1 MQRIF
6 RRSVPGWCGLV
17 GAVSALVATTMLSG
31 CPGTLDPEIVKMLG
45 SGGGSGSGSGGS
57 TGSGG
62 SGSGG
67 TNPSSGGTGGGTADC
82 TGSNDVNYIIMGT
95 GSSDCPGV
103 KCVACA
109 QSGCHVPGALSA
121 DVSGGLDLTLDSN
134 IGSRLIDVMS
144 MGSQTTNGSLC
155 AGKTSEP
162 YLASTSNPPTGL
174 LLDKLTNKKPC
185 GDQMPWP
192 GPPGAIALTSQQI
205 ACVSAWAESLIM
217 AAP

>member
-17 GAVSALVATTMLSG
+17 GAVGALVAATTLSG

-45 SGGGSGSGSGGS
+45 SGGSNGSGGS

-62 SGSGG
+62 
-67 TNPSSGGTGGGTADC
+67 TNPSGGTGGSTGSGGSSADC
-82 TGSNDVNYIIMGT
+82 TGNNDVNYIIMGT

-103 KCVACA
+103 RCVACA

-121 DVSGGLDLTLDSN
+121 DLSGSLDLTLDSN
-134 IGSRLIDVMS
+134 IGSRLVGVMS
-144 MGSQTTNGSLC
+144 MSGGSPTTNGSYC
-155 AGKTSEP
+155 ASNTNP
-162 YLASTSNPPTGL
+162 YLKPGSNPPTGL
-174 LLDKLTNKKPC
+174 LLDKVVGKPC

-192 GPPGAIALTSQQI
+192 GPPGAIALTSQQ
-205 ACVSAWAESLIM
+205 VSCLKTWAEGLIT